1 MKNFFSF
8 LIMIVIDSS
17 VSQSQSVAWKSFF
30 TLAPDEGTQF
40 TIDTVAIIPGGGVP
54 VINITNAGAI
64 ILTSAGGAQLTV
76 FEVRDNGKT
85 YVPLPGNIQRGPD
98 GGFVYLP
105 DGSTRFL
112 SEEPAPGSTPQRR
125 KSRIVSWIS
134 SDGRN
139 WIREAGI
146 RYQPGVEDDSI
157 SSVPSVIQVRDSLWR
172 MYFVGDFYRTNGT
185 RTSISSDWG
194 VTWQQES
201 RNNILR
207 RGDVDPHPVYLTNG
221 KVRLYFRTGFNSPNP
236 SERGVGYCDSDDGL
250 HFDSLQTRLII
261 PDTAAPRLNKL
272 DPAVIRFPNGEV
284 ACYVGAAPGPGSPD
298 QGNAKLIVAWGK
310 KITNAESGDSPEK
323 PSSIQ
328 LFQNYPN
335 PFNPTTTISF
345 RIPKFE
351 FVNLKIFDVLA
362 REVTTL
368 VSNELGPGVH
378 SVVFPAEGGSLPDRW
393 QAGASGGVARGL
405 ASGVY
410 FYRLS
415 AGGSVEVKKML
426 IAK

>member
-1 MKNFFSF
+1 
-8 LIMIVIDSS
+8 
-17 VSQSQSVAWKSFF
+17 
-30 TLAPDEGTQF
+30 
-40 TIDTVAIIPGGGVP
+40 
-54 VINITNAGAI
+54 
-64 ILTSAGGAQLTV
+64 
-76 FEVRDNGKT
+76 
-85 YVPLPGNIQRGPD
+85 
-98 GGFVYLP
+98 
-105 DGSTRFL
+105 
-112 SEEPAPGSTPQRR
+112 
-125 KSRIVSWIS
+125 
-134 SDGRN
+134 
-139 WIREAGI
+139 
-146 RYQPGVEDDSI
+146 
-157 SSVPSVIQVRDSLWR
+157 
-172 MYFVGDFYRTNGT
+172 
-185 RTSISSDWG
+185 
-194 VTWQQES
+194 
-201 RNNILR
+201 
-207 RGDVDPHPVYLTNG
+207 
-221 KVRLYFRTGFNSPNP
+221 
-236 SERGVGYCDSDDGL
+236 
-250 HFDSLQTRLII
+250 
-261 PDTAAPRLNKL
+261 LNKL

-345 RIPKFE
+345 RIPNFE
-351 FVNLKIFDVLA
+351 FVNLKIFDVLG

-378 SVVFPAEGGSLPDRW
+378 SVVFPAEGRSLPDRW